1 MGVWYKNL
9 LLLGD
14 TFQCHGYR
22 SQVQFVQHGEGE
34 KVCEK
39 QKDIKPQQ
47 VMDCVLV
54 EGRVKVIWD

>member
-9 LLLGD
+9 LPLGG

-22 SQVQFVQHGEGE
+22 SQVQFIQHGEGE

-39 QKDIKPQQ
+39 KDIMGAPQQ
-47 VMDCVLV
+47 AMDCSV
-54 EGRVKVIWD
+54 EARVKVI